1 MVRDLLNDE
10 YLAVLSHELRTPLT
24 SLTGFSELLA
34 HRANALPPALVEEFG
49 VRMWRASRWLSRM
62 IGDLLDLSDIER
74 GLLLVNVKPTD
85 LEEAIRDVVDV
96 DVADPRPIRRIG
108 DRNVPSVLAD
118 GARLR
123 QVLGN
128 LLSNARKFSP
138 PGSPVDIETYVEDE
152 RVFVSIRDHG
162 RGISWDQIDQIFHP
176 FVQLGPATTR
186 ETGGLGTGLFLAK
199 ELCERMGGVLRV
211 ASAPGEGSSFTVSLQ
226 PAAEAADRQPIDL
239 KR

>member
-1 MVRDLLNDE
+1 
-10 YLAVLSHELRTPLT
+10 
-24 SLTGFSELLA
+24 
-34 HRANALPPALVEEFG
+34 
-49 VRMWRASRWLSRM
+49 M